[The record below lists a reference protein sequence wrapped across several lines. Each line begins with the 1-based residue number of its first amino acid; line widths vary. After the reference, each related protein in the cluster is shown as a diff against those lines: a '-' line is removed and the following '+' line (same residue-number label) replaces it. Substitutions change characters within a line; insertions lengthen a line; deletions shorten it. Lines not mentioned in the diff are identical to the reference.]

1 MIRKNLI
8 NSNLIG
14 IKKSG
19 KALFRD
25 YMASFH
31 PGTEQC
37 PYCKAKGGCSV
48 FAYYFRFL
56 IDFIGGHPD
65 TIRIKVMRVRCTCG
79 ATHAILFDPII
90 PYEQHSLF
98 FILEVLAEYFLHL
111 KTIDQICCIYE
122 ISIST
127 FYRWKELYDSHRKEW
142 EGKLKSAE
150 TELIDSILELICSD
164 TFADFASEFLSITG
178 MTFLQ
183 SHKNPAPYQR
193 RQKSPDSDFP

>member
-14 IKKSG
+14 IKMSG
-19 KALFRD
+19 KALFKG
-25 YMASFH
+25 YMASFR
-31 PGTEQC
+31 PETEQC

-48 FAYYFRFL
+48 FAYYFRYL
-56 IDFIGGHPD
+56 IDFVAGHPD
-65 TIRIKVMRVRCTCG
+65 AIQVKVMRVRCTCG

-98 FILEVLAEYFLHL
+98 FIIEVLAEYFLHL
-111 KTIDQICCIYE
+111 KTIEQICHAYE

-127 FYRWKELYDSHRKEW
+127 FYRWKKLFDSHRKEW
-142 EGKLKSAE
+142 HGALKSAE
-150 TELIDSILELICSD
+150 TRRIDSVLELIRSD
-164 TFADFASEFLSITG
+164 TFADFASEFFTSTG

-183 SHKNPAPYQR
+183 SHKNPAAYQR
-193 RQKSPDSDFP
+193 RKKSPDFNSP